1 MSAFYTELAK
11 YYDDLFPAGMA
22 QVRLIAEKAG
32 QSPGSVLDIACGSGG
47 YATRLQA
54 MGFTV
59 TAIDLDTEMI
69 RQLKAKDAAI
79 QAFQMNMLDIDT
91 LPGSFDVILCIGNS
105 IVHLDS
111 AAEVECFLRSCRRKL
126 NKQGSLILQTVNY
139 DRIIANGVNK
149 LPTLTHDAKHIS
161 LERHY
166 RSSSIPGK
174 IDFLTILTVPG
185 SVLENH
191 VDLLPVTSKTL
202 QGLLEAAGFDR
213 VEFYGSF
220 QKDEFKPLESFHLV
234 VVAEINHDNEVE

>member
-32 QSPGSVLDIACGSGG
+32 QPPGTVLDIACGSGS

-54 MGFTV
+54 MGYAV
-59 TAIDLDTEMI
+59 TAIDLDAEMI
-69 RQLKAKDAAI
+69 RQMKAKDADI
-79 QAFQMNMLDIDT
+79 QAFQMNMLDIDI
-91 LPGSFDVILCIGNS
+91 LPGSFDLIFCIGNS

-111 AAEVECFLRSCRRKL
+111 AADIERFLQSCRRKL
-126 NKQGSLILQTVNY
+126 NWQGSLILQTVNY
-139 DRIIANGVNK
+139 DRIIAKGITE
-149 LPTLTHDAKHIS
+149 LPTLTHDDKHLS

-166 RSSSIPGK
+166 RSSNIPGK
-174 IDFLTILTVPG
+174 IDFLTILSVSG

-202 QGLLEAAGFDR
+202 QTLLEAAGFTR

-234 VVAEINHDNEVE
+234 VVAE